1 MFDVPSLFYLLFSDS
16 IFLNH
21 LSPQPYNEG
30 CVKSK
35 PNQLILHST
44 STCKKLNSLYLS
56 EAKTFIFI
64 CYKVTMVKMWSWR
77 SSTWNSQLTA
87 LLTQSWWLA
96 ALAPDRF
103 NFSFFCRPNVKLLSY
118 FQNKRV
124 IIRLVLVS
132 LYWRKLCYQ
141 ILFKINGNQAVNTCN
156 NGYNLSASS
165 VQWMSN

>member
-1 MFDVPSLFYLLFSDS
+1 MFDVPSLFYQLFQTQSS
-16 IFLNH
+16 WLLNH
-21 LSPQPYNEG
+21 LSPQPYNER

-44 STCKKLNSLYLS
+44 TCKKLNSLCLS

-77 SSTWNSQLTA
+77 SSTWSLQLTA
-87 LLTQSWWLA
+87 LLTQGWWLA
-96 ALAPDRF
+96 ALGPDRF

-124 IIRLVLVS
+124 IIRLVLV
-132 LYWRKLCYQ
+132 LIVLEETLLPDFVQ
-141 ILFKINGNQAVNTCN
+141 NQWQP
-156 NGYNLSASS
+156 SS
-165 VQWMSN
+165 